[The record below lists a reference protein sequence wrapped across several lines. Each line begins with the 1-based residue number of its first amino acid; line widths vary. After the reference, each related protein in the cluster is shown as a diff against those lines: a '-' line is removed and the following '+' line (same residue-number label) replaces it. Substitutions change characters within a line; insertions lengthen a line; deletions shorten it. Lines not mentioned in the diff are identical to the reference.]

1 MQSKNVFVYALK
13 IFVPLLLICALV
25 AGVVSAISVL
35 TKEKIAENEAMVEA
49 QKEAQKLAAISE
61 IYGEG
66 VEFSKLE
73 TLPEGIDEIRTA
85 VDENGSA
92 LATVTLTVKGYSK
105 GLQVFVAFGVGG
117 EVLRVMVLASNET
130 TGIGSKVSNPDYLAS
145 YEGSFAPV
153 AFGGGVD
160 KIAGATISSK
170 AILAAVNA
178 AADALS
184 ELGIIEKGVAF

>member
-66 VEFSKLE
+66 V
-73 TLPEGIDEIRTA
+73 
-85 VDENGSA
+85 
-92 LATVTLTVKGYSK
+92 
-105 GLQVFVAFGVGG
+105 
-117 EVLRVMVLASNET
+117 
-130 TGIGSKVSNPDYLAS
+130 
-145 YEGSFAPV
+145 
-153 AFGGGVD
+153 
-160 KIAGATISSK
+160 
-170 AILAAVNA
+170 
-178 AADALS
+178 
-184 ELGIIEKGVAF
+184 

>member
-1 MQSKNVFVYALK
+1 MQNNNVIVYTLK

-25 AGVVSAISVL
+25 AGVVSGISVL
-35 TKEKIAENEAMVEA
+35 TKETIAQNEAMVEA
-49 QKEAQKLAAISE
+49 QKEEQKLAAISE

-73 TLPEGIDEIRTA
+73 AVPEGIDEIRTA
-85 VDENGSA
+85 TDENGSA

-153 AFGGGVD
+153 VFGGEVD

-184 ELGIIEKGVAF
+184 ELGIIEKGGAF